1 MYGSI
6 LAILS
11 TGAVHAICSS
21 NGLNSGEPDKLSLTN
36 VHLLSN
42 STTSTL

>member
-6 LAILS
+6 LASLS
-11 TGAVHAICSS
+11 TGAVPVVCSS
-21 NGLNSGEPDKLSLTN
+21 NGLNPGEPDKLSLTN

-42 STTSTL
+42 STASTS